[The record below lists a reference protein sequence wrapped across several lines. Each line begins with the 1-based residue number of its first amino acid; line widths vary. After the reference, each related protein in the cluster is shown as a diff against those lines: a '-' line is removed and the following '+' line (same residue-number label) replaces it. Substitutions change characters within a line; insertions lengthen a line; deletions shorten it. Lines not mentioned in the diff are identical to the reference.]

1 VACHVKI
8 EHTSVTVLNL
18 GACRRGAS
26 ASALTGNTLRMA
38 QTFTAWDPLHTVRET
53 WAVFL
58 LSVDLWG
65 KDGCVV
71 LLAIPDYVVD
81 TAYTLAGRTRLSLRW
96 S

>member
-1 VACHVKI
+1 
-8 EHTSVTVLNL
+8 
-18 GACRRGAS
+18 
-26 ASALTGNTLRMA
+26 MA
-38 QTFTAWDPLHTVRET
+38 QTFTAWDSLHTVRET

-65 KDGCVV
+65 KHGCVV

-81 TAYTLAGRTRLSLRW
+81 TAYTLAGRTRLSLQW